1 MARLSYVPRTRRSNQ
16 RHGELF
22 RRAALSLSFI
32 AALSFCAAGQDQ
44 GPTALST
51 PQSGGNDTKPSATKG
66 ETVFELDDAIWYVF
80 QAKDDAYW
88 FGSNEQGVYRYVGKT
103 LVRFTTRDGLASNQ
117 IRGIQEDEAG
127 TVYVTTYAGISAFD
141 GRGFTLLSVTDATGP
156 TDWKLQPDDVW
167 FVGAPDTGTVLRY
180 DGKSLHRLAFPRTK
194 AGDDATL
201 PRSEYPNAKY
211 SPYDVYT
218 IFEDSQGNLWF
229 GTACLG
235 VCRYDGKSFTW
246 LPDSELNNGSFGAR
260 SVIEDKQGKFWFGD
274 SLHRFAVDV
283 SDPSRVSF
291 RKEEGLLEPKD
302 PTKPRIDG
310 ILSSTVDKTG
320 ALWLASYGGGVLRYD
335 GKDATHFPVQN
346 DGKDITV
353 FNIHEDNQGV
363 LWLGTHSW
371 GAYKFNGVSF
381 ERFRP

>member
-1 MARLSYVPRTRRSNQ
+1 MARPSYVRSIQ
-16 RHGELF
+16 
-22 RRAALSLSFI
+22 RRAGRLARAGIQLSFL
-32 AALSFCAAGQDQ
+32 AALPVCNAGQDQ
-44 GPTALST
+44 NPLALSI
-51 PQSGGNDTKPSATKG
+51 PQSGGDDTKHSATKG
-66 ETVFELDDAIWYVF
+66 ETVSALDDAIMYVF
-80 QAKDDAYW
+80 QSKDDAYW
-88 FGSNEQGVYRYVGKT
+88 FGSNEHGVYRYDGKT
-103 LVRFTTRDGLASNQ
+103 LVRFTTKDGLASNQ
-117 IRGIQEDEAG
+117 VRGIQEDEAG

-141 GRGFTLLSVTDATGP
+141 GRGFTLLSVTDATAP

-167 FVGAPDTGTVLRY
+167 FVAPPDTGTVLRY
-180 DGKSLHRLAFPRTK
+180 DGKALHRLAFPRTK

-218 IFEDSQGNLWF
+218 IFRDSQGNLWF

-246 LPDSELNNGSFGAR
+246 LPDTELHNGSFGAR

-283 SDPSRVSF
+283 SDPAGVKF
-291 RKEEGLLEPKD
+291 KKEEGILEPKD
-302 PTKPRIDG
+302 PTRPRIDG

-335 GKDATHFPVQN
+335 GKDATHFPVLN
-346 DGKDITV
+346 DSKDITV
-353 FNIHEDNQGV
+353 FTIHEDNHGA
-363 LWLGTHSW
+363 LWLVTHSW
-371 GAYKFNGVSF
+371 GPYKFNGVSF